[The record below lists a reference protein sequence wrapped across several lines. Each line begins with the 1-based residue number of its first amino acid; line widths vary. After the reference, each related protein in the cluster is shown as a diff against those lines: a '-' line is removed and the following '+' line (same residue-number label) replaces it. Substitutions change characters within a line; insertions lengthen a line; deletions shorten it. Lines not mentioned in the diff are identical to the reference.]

1 LNLQKLLNDFK
12 NNLLDITNLC
22 FDSRKAKVG
31 DVFFAVKG
39 VDFDGNEFISDVI
52 NKGVKNIV
60 TDDMASLKNPH
71 IALVGVTI
79 TIVPNVRVVIG
90 QIADILYPRLPQHI
104 VAATGTNGKSSV
116 VSYCRQLFSLLGVR
130 ACSVG
135 TIGMEYSNDI
145 DLSIVEKIVAESSS
159 LTTPNAINFRH
170 ILHNLA
176 KNNIHYL
183 AFEASSQGLD
193 QERLYLVK
201 VNVACFTSFSQD
213 HLDYHKNEEHYLLS
227 KLKLFTDNLLPTG
240 IAILNSEM
248 IQLDYIKNYLQE
260 RGIKFLTVG
269 INGDLEIIETKQSIS
284 GQDVTFVYQGQRYNF
299 TTDIIGSFQASNL
312 LIATMLVHVSG
323 FSFEDIISKLP
334 KVKSVKGRMERVSNN
349 DHPYHIFVDYAHTP
363 EALERTLVELKKI
376 TPNNAKLKVIFGCGG
391 NRDETKRPIMGQIA
405 ITIADEVIIT
415 DDNPRNEQPSTIRRQ
430 IIQGMVGSK
439 HKMIEIENR
448 EVAIM
453 EAITNLKK
461 GDVLLIAGK
470 GHENYQIIGE
480 QKLPFSD
487 GEIAKKFLHC

>member
-1 LNLQKLLNDFK
+1 MNLQKLLNDFK
-12 NNLLDITNLC
+12 NNLLDITNIC

-135 TIGMEYSNDI
+135 TIGVEYSNDI

-201 VNVACFTSFSQD
+201 VNAACFTSFSQD

-227 KLKLFTDNLLPTG
+227 KLKL
-240 IAILNSEM
+240 
-248 IQLDYIKNYLQE
+248 
-260 RGIKFLTVG
+260 
-269 INGDLEIIETKQSIS
+269 IS
-284 GQDVTFVYQGQRYNF
+284 D
-299 TTDIIGSFQASNL
+299 
-312 LIATMLVHVSG
+312 
-323 FSFEDIISKLP
+323 
-334 KVKSVKGRMERVSNN
+334 
-349 DHPYHIFVDYAHTP
+349 
-363 EALERTLVELKKI
+363 
-376 TPNNAKLKVIFGCGG
+376 FG
-391 NRDETKRPIMGQIA
+391 
-405 ITIADEVIIT
+405 
-415 DDNPRNEQPSTIRRQ
+415 
-430 IIQGMVGSK
+430 
-439 HKMIEIENR
+439 
-448 EVAIM
+448 
-453 EAITNLKK
+453 
-461 GDVLLIAGK
+461 
-470 GHENYQIIGE
+470 
-480 QKLPFSD
+480 
-487 GEIAKKFLHC
+487 